1 MDACDSSRFCP
12 RGKDAGAREENA
24 WAVGRE
30 LEFAASTKILKED
43 SGIVKNSENEIQIRK
58 IFIWAGSRV
67 YDERKNYMDSVD

>member
-30 LEFAASTKILKED
+30 LEFAASTKNPEGGFWD
-43 SGIVKNSENEIQIRK
+43 SEKFWEWDPN
-58 IFIWAGSRV
+58 
-67 YDERKNYMDSVD
+67 